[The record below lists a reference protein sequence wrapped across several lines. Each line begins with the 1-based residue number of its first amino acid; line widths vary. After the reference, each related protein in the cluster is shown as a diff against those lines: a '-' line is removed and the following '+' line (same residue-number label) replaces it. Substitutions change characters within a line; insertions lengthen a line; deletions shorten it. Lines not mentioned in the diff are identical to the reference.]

1 MRRRVSYIIDDY
13 LSSKNIVLKDNT
25 IIVQPDI
32 IGLKFI
38 YIADEWAWWLD
49 SMESKSRSNRGKE
62 VICTWAIRVKVCCKV
77 VPQEVCYL
85 PFDRS
90 VGLGGVNWWKG
101 IPEINNP
108 VKIKVHGWWR
118 LCLSFLELE
127 ALVHEEMKDREYVK
141 IVRGYLIHLIRNI
154 KFWISSQ

>member
-1 MRRRVSYIIDDY
+1 M
-13 LSSKNIVLKDNT
+13 
-25 IIVQPDI
+25 
-32 IGLKFI
+32 
-38 YIADEWAWWLD
+38 A
-49 SMESKSRSNRGKE
+49 KE

-108 VKIKVHGWWR
+108 VKIKVLGR
-118 LCLSFLELE
+118 
-127 ALVHEEMKDREYVK
+127 
-141 IVRGYLIHLIRNI
+141 
-154 KFWISSQ
+154 